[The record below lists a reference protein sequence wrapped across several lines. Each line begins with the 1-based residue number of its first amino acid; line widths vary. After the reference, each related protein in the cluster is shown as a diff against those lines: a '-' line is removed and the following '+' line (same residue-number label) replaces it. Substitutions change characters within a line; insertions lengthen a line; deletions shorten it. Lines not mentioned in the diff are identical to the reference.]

1 MVPKVVHCKRKK
13 MMTTATNNPS
23 HVNEVT
29 TFSDIQQKDISFA
42 ANVFNI
48 EKTDYYKPKLF
59 SGEAPGVF
67 NTLTTAHPKIER
79 YFKKLK
85 AQDWDEGETLENNDS
100 KILFQSLGPNLTEP
114 MIRTLGFQWETDT
127 IIGRTLALFASLATS
142 YDQLFEIY
150 IRITDNENLHART
163 YSEIIKMSF
172 DDVEAVLS
180 KILNA
185 RETLQRLKKAGEV
198 FSKMR
203 RTLCE
208 VELELRPKDEEY
220 YKEVYLFIV
229 TVYCIE
235 RIQFL
240 SSFAIT
246 FCYGDQGHFMEIANS
261 VKKICQDEYEI
272 HVRLGKYLIEN
283 YAEDALTIGGKMLA
297 KDHIKPII
305 DEIYEAE
312 IKSLEYQLET
322 VKDEGLFG
330 FTIADFKTWVDVC
343 TADVYKTLDIPTPFV
358 VPAEHNLPY
367 MNKWIINDS
376 FQQAPQEEDSIN
388 YVMAPLLRDDQGK
401 IYSIDKF

>member
-1 MVPKVVHCKRKK
+1 
-13 MMTTATNNPS
+13 MTTSTNNPS
-23 HVNEVT
+23 LVT
-29 TFSDIQQKDISFA
+29 HHATFSDIKQQDISFSS
-42 ANVFNI
+42 NVFNI

-59 SGEAPGVF
+59 SGQAPGVF
-67 NTLTTAHPKIER
+67 NTLTTAHPRIER
-79 YFKKLK
+79 YFKKMK
-85 AQDWDEGETLENNDS
+85 AQDWDEAETLENNDS
-100 KILFQSLGPNLTEP
+100 KILFQTLGAELTEP

-127 IIGRTLALFASLATS
+127 IIGRTLALFAALATS

-172 DDVEAVLS
+172 DDVESVLS

-185 RETLQRLKKAGEV
+185 RETLQRLSKAGEV
-198 FSKMR
+198 FTKMR

-208 VELELRPKDEEY
+208 VELDIRKKDEEY
-220 YKEVYLFIV
+220 YKEIYLFIV

-246 FCYGDQGHFMEIANS
+246 FCYGDKGYFMEIANS

-272 HVRLGKYLIEN
+272 HVRLGKYLLEN
-283 YAEDALTIGGKMLA
+283 FAEDALTVGGKMLA
-297 KDHIKPII
+297 KDHVKSIV
-305 DEIYEAE
+305 DEIYRAE

-343 TADVYKTLDIPTPFV
+343 TADVYKTLDLEVPFE
-358 VPAEHNLPY
+358 VPVDHNLPY
-367 MNKWIINDS
+367 MKKWINNDN

-388 YVMAPLLRDDQGK
+388 YVMAPLLRDDRDK
-401 IYSIDKF
+401 IYPIDTF